1 MRAQLGNDL
10 SDILL
15 PRVRQRLD
23 LKDEV
28 MSIQVAR
35 CPCVELGVGRKEK
48 GLQDPHLPSL
58 SPTSYLGINCPKH
71 RPSSEKHSYRR

>member
-1 MRAQLGNDL
+1 MRAQLDNDL

-48 GLQDPHLPSL
+48 GQGYRILTFLLSL
-58 SPTSYLGINCPKH
+58 LRPTWA
-71 RPSSEKHSYRR
+71 